1 MRAPVLALC
10 CGLTMAGLT
19 GMLPAR
25 AQSIDNYP
33 TKPIRIVLPFGAPG
47 GASDI
52 VARLISTRMAEVY
65 GQQVLFDPRN
75 GAGGILGTEIVARAA
90 PDGYTFLITGPAHAI
105 NLALHSKLPY
115 DTLADF
121 APVSLVYEV
130 ANILVVH
137 PSVPAR
143 SVKELIAHARAN
155 PGTLTYGSAGNGT
168 SQHLGGELF
177 SKMVNVK
184 MIHVPYKSGAA
195 AATDL
200 LGGRINLSFGS
211 NTSLPHV
218 RSGKLFALGVTS
230 SRRLAAL
237 PDLPTIAES
246 GVPDYESTAWYAML
260 APAKTP
266 RPMIDRMQTEFSR
279 AISTADVKEK
289 LAAQMIEPV
298 GSRPAELD
306 AFIKREIAKWSV
318 IVKESG
324 AKAE

>member
-1 MRAPVLALC
+1 MRTLSFCRGLMLAV
-10 CGLTMAGLT
+10 LT
-19 GMLPAR
+19 GSVS
-25 AQSIDNYP
+25 AQSPSADNYP
-33 TKPIRIVLPFGAPG
+33 TKPIRVVLPFGAPG

-52 VARLISTRMAEVY
+52 VARLISARLAEVW

-75 GAGGILGTEIVARAA
+75 GAGGILGTEIVAKAA
-90 PDGYTFLITGPAHAI
+90 PDGYTYLITGPAHAI
-105 NLALHSKLPY
+105 NLALHNKLPY

-121 APVSLVYEV
+121 TPVSLVYEV

-155 PGTLTYGSAGNGT
+155 PGMLTYGSAGNGT
-168 SQHLGGELF
+168 SQHLAGELF

-184 MIHVPYKSGAA
+184 MIHVPYKSGAG

-200 LGGRINLSFGS
+200 LGGRLNLTFGS
-211 NTSLPHV
+211 NTSLPNV
-218 RSGKLFALGVTS
+218 RAGKLFALGVTS
-230 SRRLAAL
+230 SHRLAAL
-237 PDLPTIAES
+237 PDLPTIAEA
-246 GVPDYESTAWYAML
+246 GLPDYECTAWYAMF
-260 APAKTP
+260 APARTP
-266 RPMIDRMQTEFSR
+266 RAMIDKVQGEFTR
-279 AISTADVKEK
+279 ALTSADVKEK
-289 LAAQMIEPV
+289 LAAQMIESI

-306 AFIKREIAKWSV
+306 AFLKREIAKWSV